1 MKFDLTIVGLVSL
14 FAGLGDAAATWPA
27 AIDELEDVM
36 FLQTGHNARGLRSHV
51 TPCGFSEFGVG
62 RQTAAEWLRMAFHD
76 MATANVFMEPR
87 GGVDASIAFE
97 LDNGENV
104 GTGFATS
111 LQMFAAFKNKHLS
124 VADMIAL
131 GAYAS
136 VRACGGPV
144 IPMRGG
150 RTDATQ
156 PNSKGV
162 PTPGDGGPVFSSRF
176 FRMGFDQPSMI
187 QMVACGH
194 AIGGVHSVNFPD
206 IVLPGTAPNG
216 YALFDTTL
224 EFDNQIVTR
233 YLAGPSETVDPLVIG
248 AARGKH
254 ADLAVFLVD
263 KNATVQAMASEAA
276 FNTVCSNILQRMIEV
291 VPTEVVLSD
300 VIVPYEVKPSG
311 VQLTLLDGGSQIK
324 FAGEIRV
331 RTTSRS
337 VTAVQI
343 VYKSRDGGAGGT
355 IAGTASGTAA
365 GFDDNFAV
373 SLQLKIQEFAR

>member
-1 MKFDLTIVGLVSL
+1 MKFDITIVGLVSL
-14 FAGLGDAAATWPA
+14 FVGLGDAAATWPA

-36 FLQTGHNARGLRSHV
+36 FLQTGHNARGLRTHV
-51 TPCGFSEFGVG
+51 TPCGFSEFGAG
-62 RQTAAEWLRMAFHD
+62 RQTAAEWLRIAFHD

-97 LDNGENV
+97 LDNGENI

-150 RTDATQ
+150 RTDAIEA
-156 PNSKGV
+156 NNKGV
-162 PTPGDGGPVFSSRF
+162 PSPSDGGPVFANRF
-176 FRMGFDQPSMI
+176 YRMGFDEPSMI

-206 IVLPGTAPNG
+206 IVLPNTAPNG

-233 YLAGPSETVDPLVIG
+233 YLAGPSQTVDPLVIG

-254 ADLAVFLVD
+254 ADLAVFNRD
-263 KNATVQAMASEAA
+263 GNETVTAMAQAAA

-291 VPTEVVLSD
+291 VPTEVTLSD
-300 VIVPYEVKPSG
+300 VIAPYEVKPSG
-311 VQLTLLDGGSQIK
+311 IQLTLSDNGNQLQ
-324 FAGEIRV
+324 FTGEIRV

-337 VTAVQI
+337 VTGVQI
-343 VYKSRDGGAGGT
+343 VYQNRNGGAGGT
-355 IAGTASGTAA
+355 ITGTASGTAN
-365 GFDDNFAV
+365 GFDDSFTV
-373 SLQLKIQEFAR
+373 WLFCM